1 MSRLRANQIT
11 NENANGAP
19 NFPHGIT
26 VTGIVTATTTS
37 TTMPQIIVGSAV
49 TANSQGIDVTGIVT
63 ATSFKGNGSNLTGI
77 DASSIK
83 NGSDVKVQA
92 NSHGAVVTGIAT
104 VTGDVKVGGSVELT
118 NGFTFLNNNSVG
130 IGSTTT
136 AGRNAGVSTATGT
149 LIFNATG
156 NKLEVY
162 NGNAWL
168 GIAIAASL
176 GSSSNPATSA
186 AALIA
191 DGQSADGYY
200 YIKFPGES
208 AAVSRWCDL
217 TNGYMLIAHWSPNS
231 TSGSGDASP
240 TSGTTSYAAGTG
252 GFSGVTAAAV
262 AAPNGSGDEATSQTW
277 VWDADTRQT
286 QTGGSFFRNSTN
298 SNNTSVPSVNSKQYI
313 PKHYGFEWRYMK
325 WGVRVS
331 VPGGPSAA
339 TSGGD
344 NYNSMDNFSAGTGD
358 INRVYVDGFS
368 LTHGANATDGSG
380 SGRSHIFT
388 VNVNGSN
395 TSGNNAGSTPGF
407 VSGGNGNNN
416 MSSHSGTSTS
426 AYNDFS
432 NTYDKGSA
440 SNSRIEMRIQSDQNS
455 VNEDLYVRAWYVLIK

>member
-1 MSRLRANQIT
+1 MTSKIGVNNIEPDSGISSVTFTSNIT
-11 NENANGAP
+11 GEDSTQNIS
-19 NFPHGIT
+19 GINS
-26 VTGIVTATTTS
+26 VTATTYY
-37 TTMPQIIVGSAV
+37 GSGA
-49 TANSQGIDVTGIVT
+49 
-63 ATSFKGNGSNLTGI
+63 NLTGI

-149 LIFNATG
+149 LIFNASD

-168 GIAIAASL
+168 GIAIAESL
-176 GSSSNPATSA
+176 GWSSNPATSA

-240 TSGTTSYAAGTG
+240 TSGTTLA
-252 GFSGVTAAAV
+252 
-262 AAPNGSGDEATSQTW
+262 
-277 VWDADTRQT
+277 
-286 QTGGSFFRNSTN
+286 STK
-298 SNNTSVPSVNSKQYI
+298 S
-313 PKHYGFEWRYMK
+313 
-325 WGVRVS
+325 
-331 VPGGPSAA
+331 
-339 TSGGD
+339 
-344 NYNSMDNFSAGTGD
+344 
-358 INRVYVDGFS
+358 S
-368 LTHGANATDGSG
+368 L
-380 SGRSHIFT
+380 
-388 VNVNGSN
+388 
-395 TSGNNAGSTPGF
+395 
-407 VSGGNGNNN
+407 
-416 MSSHSGTSTS
+416 
-426 AYNDFS
+426 
-432 NTYDKGSA
+432 K
-440 SNSRIEMRIQSDQNS
+440 
-455 VNEDLYVRAWYVLIK
+455 K

>member
-1 MSRLRANQIT
+1 MTSKIVVNNIEPDSGISSVTFTSNIT
-11 NENANGAP
+11 GEDSTQNIS
-19 NFPHGIT
+19 GINS
-26 VTGIVTATTTS
+26 VTATTYY
-37 TTMPQIIVGSAV
+37 GSGA
-49 TANSQGIDVTGIVT
+49 
-63 ATSFKGNGSNLTGI
+63 NLTGI

-149 LIFNATG
+149 LIFNASD

-168 GIAIAASL
+168 GIAIASAL
-176 GSSSNPATSA
+176 GSITNPATSA

-313 PKHYGFEWRYMK
+313 PKNYGFEWRYMK

-426 AYNDFS
+426 AYNDFN